1 MDGQV
6 CDILIL
12 GAGPAG
18 ISAALTAH
26 ARGRTVAVLGAD
38 PMRSPLAKA
47 PRIDNYPGLPAVS
60 GRELL
65 RAMLGGLADR
75 GISPVTCRVTGAI
88 AFGGQFM
95 VSAERDVY
103 QARALILA
111 AGAQQG
117 TRPFPGEGSLLGR
130 GVSYCATCD
139 GMLYRGKRVAV
150 LGLGGE
156 GERDAAFLRGI
167 GCEVLYFDPAQAK
180 NVRIKGEEKVTG
192 LVCGGEEYA
201 VDGVFILRD
210 AVAAGALLPEL
221 AMDGGHIVVDE
232 NMASSVPGVFA
243 AGDCVGRPYQIAR
256 AVGQGNTAA
265 LSADRYLK
273 ERDK

>member
-1 MDGQV
+1 MDEAV

-26 ARGRTVAVLGAD
+26 ARGRTVTVLGAD
-38 PMRSPLAKA
+38 PMRSLLAKA

-60 GRELL
+60 GRDLL
-65 RAMLGGLADR
+65 AAMLDGLAAR
-75 GISPVTCRVTGAI
+75 GIVPVTCRVTGAV

-103 QARALILA
+103 QARSLILA

-117 TRPFPGEGSLLGR
+117 TSFPGEAELLGR

-156 GERDAAFLRGI
+156 GEKDAAFLRDI

-180 NVRIKGEEKVTG
+180 NVRINGDEKVTG

-210 AVAAGALLPEL
+210 TVAAGALLPGLPME
-221 AMDGGHIVVDE
+221 GGHIAADE
-232 NMASSVPGVFA
+232 NMATGVPGVFA